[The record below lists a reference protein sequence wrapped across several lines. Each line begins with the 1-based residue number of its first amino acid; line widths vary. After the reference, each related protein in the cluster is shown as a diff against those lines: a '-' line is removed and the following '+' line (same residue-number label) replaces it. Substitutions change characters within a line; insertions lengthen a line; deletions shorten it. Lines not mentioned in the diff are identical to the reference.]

1 MDTMVEHDIAGLAGP
16 HQLYL
21 VLRAT
26 MLSDHLPALAV
37 TLRLLERSAYVTPA
51 PATPAHATP
60 AHATRTGMPPHLL
73 PSN

>member
-16 HQLYL
+16 HQLHL
-21 VLRAT
+21 VLRAS
-26 MLSDHLPALAV
+26 MLQDHMPALAV

-51 PATPAHATP
+51 HATQ
-60 AHATRTGMPPHLL
+60 AHATRTDMPPPLL